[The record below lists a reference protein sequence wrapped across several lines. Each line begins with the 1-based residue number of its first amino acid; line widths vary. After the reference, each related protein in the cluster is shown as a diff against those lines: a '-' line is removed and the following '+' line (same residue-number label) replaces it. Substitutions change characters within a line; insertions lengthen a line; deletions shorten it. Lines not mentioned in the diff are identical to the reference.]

1 MITVLDG
8 GTGRELK
15 RIGAPFRQPEWS
27 ALALLEA
34 PEYVT
39 RVHEAYV
46 GAGADVI
53 TTNSYAVVPFHI
65 GDDRFKIEGAALAAL
80 SGRLARD
87 VAVRAA
93 RPVAVAGSLPP
104 ICGSYRAEWF
114 DAEFARPVLATLVGA
129 LRPYVSHW
137 QAETLSSIAEAR
149 LVREVIGADGLP
161 LWISYTVQDDGRS
174 AEARLRSGERV
185 SEATEAAIAL
195 GASAVLFNCSQPEVM
210 AAAIESACAVIG
222 ERAVRVGVYANAFP
236 AQGDAE
242 EANSNLHEI
251 RKDLTPEGY
260 LRFAREWAQRG
271 ADIIGGCCG
280 IGPEHVAALRAG
292 L

>member
-1 MITVLDG
+1 
-8 GTGRELK
+8 
-15 RIGAPFRQPEWS
+15 
-27 ALALLEA
+27 
-34 PEYVT
+34 
-39 RVHEAYV
+39 
-46 GAGADVI
+46 
-53 TTNSYAVVPFHI
+53 
-65 GDDRFKIEGAALAAL
+65 
-80 SGRLARD
+80 
-87 VAVRAA
+87 
-93 RPVAVAGSLPP
+93 
-104 ICGSYRAEWF
+104 
-114 DAEFARPVLATLVGA
+114 
-129 LRPYVSHW
+129 
-137 QAETLSSIAEAR
+137 